1 MIRPL
6 GLAALAVAA
15 LAACGGE
22 APTPAAPHR
31 AVAERPAGT
40 IVYVSGSN
48 RLTSIDVA
56 SGRRRVRT
64 MPAVAQCG
72 PQLHVTG
79 GHVVFAGL
87 QRGRTTVFAVPLA
100 LDRRPVRLG
109 AAHAYVPSA
118 TDGRVWLA
126 GVDCDRPAL
135 TGVREV
141 TVGGR
146 VTAESS
152 RRVPGTWLEAA
163 TRDGLVILRGRALHV
178 WDPRTGR
185 TIRRLGLAAVTESR
199 GDLLVG
205 CTARCRQLAIVS
217 GRGTVVAKRRLD
229 AGTALSPAAT
239 LVAAPALRGRRW
251 TVAMVDT
258 RTGAATTVPGT
269 RSGTYPQLAWAR
281 SSGWL
286 FIRGRGG
293 RVLAYRPGQPRA
305 VRLPLR
311 LPREAADFTA
321 G

>member
-1 MIRPL
+1 
-6 GLAALAVAA
+6 
-15 LAACGGE
+15 
-22 APTPAAPHR
+22 
-31 AVAERPAGT
+31 
-40 IVYVSGSN
+40 
-48 RLTSIDVA
+48 
-56 SGRRRVRT
+56 

-100 LDRRPVRLG
+100 LDRRPARLG

-126 GVDCDRPAL
+126 GVGLRPPGADRRARGDGRRPGDRGELGAACPARGW
-135 TGVREV
+135 T
-141 TVGGR
+141 
-146 VTAESS
+146 
-152 RRVPGTWLEAA
+152 AA
-163 TRDGLVILRGRALHV
+163 TRDGLVILRERALHV

-205 CTARCRQLAIVS
+205 CTARCRHLAIVS
-217 GRGTVVAKRRLD
+217 GRRTVVAQRRLD